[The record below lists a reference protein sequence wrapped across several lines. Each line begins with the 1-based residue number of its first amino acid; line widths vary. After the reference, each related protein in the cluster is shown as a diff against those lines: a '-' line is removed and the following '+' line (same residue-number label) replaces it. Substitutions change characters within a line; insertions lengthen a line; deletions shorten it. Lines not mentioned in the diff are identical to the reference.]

1 MVYRF
6 SLIKFCL
13 LRKVLSVIVLIRSYV
28 CILQELRLTK
38 VVPGLRFGQGDVV
51 FHDFIMVLFWSGQ
64 KVLTVFSF
72 FNLNF

>member
-1 MVYRF
+1 M
-6 SLIKFCL
+6 
-13 LRKVLSVIVLIRSYV
+13 LIRSYV

-38 VVPGLRFGQGDVV
+38 VVTGLRFGQGDVV
-51 FHDFIMVLFWSGQ
+51 FHDFIMVLFWGGQ